1 MSIEVI
7 LDRLNHVKGGNGQW
21 RCQCPCNHKSHS
33 QMSIKELPDGRILI
47 HCHAGHSPSEIMESL
62 DLGLGDLFEEALA
75 DRIRP
80 LYMATQEK
88 KRAATALE
96 RINHCQLR
104 LDMAEDMRNTGR
116 KLTQA
121 DMKVERECLMELLQL
136 KGAMA

>member
-1 MSIEVI
+1 
-7 LDRLNHVKGGNGQW
+7 
-21 RCQCPCNHKSHS
+21 
-33 QMSIKELPDGRILI
+33 MSIKELPDGRILI
-47 HCHAGHSPSEIMESL
+47 HCHAGHSPGDIMQAL
-62 DLGLGDLFEEALA
+62 DLALGDLFEEALA

-116 KLTQA
+116 KLTEA
-121 DMKVERECLMELLQL
+121 DLQTERECYFELKEL
-136 KGAMA
+136 KGAIA